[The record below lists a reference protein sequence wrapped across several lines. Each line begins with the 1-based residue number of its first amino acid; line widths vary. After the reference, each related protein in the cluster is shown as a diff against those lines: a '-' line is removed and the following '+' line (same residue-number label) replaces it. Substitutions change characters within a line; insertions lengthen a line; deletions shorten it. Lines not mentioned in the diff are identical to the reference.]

1 MTRTTTDLSDH
12 WHPATRALHVG
23 HVPDQ
28 HHRSAA
34 VPIYQSSSFVFD
46 DAAHAR
52 SLFALEQEGYLYS
65 RTGNPTLSTLE
76 QRIAALEGGVGAL
89 AVASGM
95 AAIDYAVSALAQ
107 TGDHVIALTELYGG
121 TYNFFRHLLPKRGVT
136 ASLIAKD
143 DLAAL
148 ERAIAANTKNTK
160 AVFIES
166 IGNPGAGLV
175 DLDAVTA
182 IAHRHG
188 VAVIADNTVASPLM
202 LRPLDHGVDIVVH
215 SATKYIGG
223 HGTTIGG
230 LIVDG
235 GRFDWAAHAERYPQF
250 SAPDASYHGMQFTE
264 AFGGQAYIAYARAI
278 LLRNLGAA
286 MAPNSAFLLLQ
297 GLETLALRL
306 RQIADNTRQVL
317 DFLQTHPAVGR
328 VHHPALPG
336 HPDHALAKRYLKDG
350 LVPGIVSFEL
360 TGGQAAARAFYDAL
374 NLFLRLVNIGDNK
387 SLATLP
393 AETTHRQLSVEQLAA
408 IGIAPGLVRLSIGI
422 EYVDDLIADLAQALE
437 IAASPV
443 VHAKAA

>member
-1 MTRTTTDLSDH
+1 MTRTVTPIPLSDH

-148 ERAIAANTKNTK
+148 ERAIAANTK

-317 DFLQTHPAVGR
+317 GFLQTHPAVGQ

-408 IGIAPGLVRLSIGI
+408 IDIAPGLVRLSIGI